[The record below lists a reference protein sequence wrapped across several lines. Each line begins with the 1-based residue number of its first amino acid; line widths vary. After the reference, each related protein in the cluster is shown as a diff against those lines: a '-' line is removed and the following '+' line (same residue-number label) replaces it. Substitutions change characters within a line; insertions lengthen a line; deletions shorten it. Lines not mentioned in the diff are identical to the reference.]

1 MKKFYMLIAAV
12 MISGAAMAQSP
23 VKFGLKA
30 GGNFANIN
38 TSISGFGSSVSQSSS
53 SVTSFYVGGLVTVP
67 LGTKLSFQPE
77 LLLSSQG
84 TKGETFDD
92 QGNSYEGKAS
102 TLYLNLPLMFRY
114 NIVAGLNGELGPQ
127 VGFLL
132 SAKDKVQGESFD
144 SKDAYKSLDFGVN
157 VGAEYQFPMGL
168 FLNAR
173 YNWGLANIAKEVD
186 GLDDLGLDAKV
197 TNRVLSL
204 GVGFRF

>member
-1 MKKFYMLIAAV
+1 MIA
-12 MISGAAMAQSP
+12 GAAMAQSP

-38 TSISGFGSSVSQSSS
+38 TSVSGFGSSVSQSAS
-53 SVTSFYVGGLVTVP
+53 SVTSFYVGGLATIP

-84 TKGETFDD
+84 AKGESFDLD
-92 QGNSYEGKAS
+92 GNSYEGKSS
-102 TLYLNLPLMFRY
+102 TLYLNLPLMVRY
-114 NIVAGLNGELGPQ
+114 NIVAGLHGELGPQ

-132 SAKDKVQGESFD
+132 SAKDKFQGESFD
-144 SKDAYKSLDFGVN
+144 SKDGYKSLDFGVN

-173 YNWGLANIAKEVD
+173 YNWGLSNIAKGMEEAEDFGVS
-186 GLDDLGLDAKV
+186 AKV

-204 GVGFRF
+204 GLGFRF